1 MIPTIQLLFIVFATT
16 FSIFAQQKSLA
27 EAKLVVDSYS
37 PKKDSV
43 ISIGVLINLKD
54 DWHIYWRNPGDS
66 GLPTEV
72 EYSLSKD
79 FIVSEIKFP
88 TPKIFYSDEI
98 INYGYSGQ
106 VLFISEIS
114 IPENFNQKE
123 ISISARLSSLICKDL
138 CKTFDTTLTIKLDLL
153 DDYYPPKQISDLFD
167 YTRNILPIMEQNIK
181 VTAIQN
187 SNSISLLIDKKILSE
202 IEINSF
208 EFYPYQ
214 TGVFKNVIKQ
224 SNYTLGKYLE
234 LVLEPNPFRIEEPKE
249 VNGIVILNNDYKKSY
264 EINIPIKDWVI
275 IIRKS

>member
-1 MIPTIQLLFIVFATT
+1 MKLNITTLKISVFILLAAT
-16 FSIFAQQKSLA
+16 FEGSAQQKALA
-27 EAKLVVDSYS
+27 EAKLVVDSFS
-37 PKKDSV
+37 PKKDSI

-72 EYSLSKD
+72 EYSLPKD

-98 INYGYSGQ
+98 VNYGYSHQ

-114 IPENFNQKE
+114 VPKDFNQKE

-138 CKTFDTTLTIKLDLL
+138 CKAFDTTLTITLELIKDSL
-153 DDYYPPKQISDLFD
+153 PPKQISDLFD
-167 YTRNILPIMEQNIK
+167 YTRNFLPTIDQNIK

-187 SNSISLLIDKKILSE
+187 SNSVSLLIEKNVLSE
-202 IEINSF
+202 TEIKSF
-208 EFYPYQ
+208 EFYPYKA
-214 TGVFKNVIKQ
+214 GVFKNVAKQ

-234 LVLEPNPFRIEEPKE
+234 LVLEPDPFRIEEPKE
-249 VNGIVILNNDYKKSY
+249 VNGIILLNDDNTKAY
-264 EINIPIKDWVI
+264 EINILIKD
-275 IIRKS
+275 

>member
-1 MIPTIQLLFIVFATT
+1 MKLMIPTIQLLFIVFATT

-27 EAKLVVDSYS
+27 EAKLVVDSFS

-66 GLPTEV
+66 GLPIEV

-167 YTRNILPIMEQNIK
+167 YTRNILPITEQNIK

-234 LVLEPNPFRIEEPKE
+234 LVLEPDPFRIEEPKE
-249 VNGIVILNNDYKKSY
+249 VNGIVILNDDQTKAY
-264 EINIPIKDWVI
+264 EINIQIKD
-275 IIRKS
+275 